1 MTEIP
6 IHEMGERVD
15 RLIVE
20 VHSLACHAPTTPI
33 MSDLDMALLY
43 LRHASAQI
51 HTERSP
57 R

>member
-1 MTEIP
+1 
-6 IHEMGERVD
+6 MGERVD
-15 RLIVE
+15 RLIAE

-51 HTERSP
+51 HTERSS